1 MAFED
6 VPIPALVAA
15 VPGPSGVSTDLD
27 VLGTNLVLTVVVL
40 VTFGL
45 TSSLFNSTI
54 KSNRAEIDGWVEALG
69 RRVRPVTSSLGG
81 LSRRAGWLPGRQRVA
96 RPIRI
101 ALILGLTGLVYG
113 FLSPDFGLDAASVV
127 LFGSIVLGVGFVTFL
142 TEGGGAWLATRRFH
156 AVASVRLYVAAIVI
170 AIACVALSRLM
181 AFEPGIVYGFVASN
195 VVVATVVLDRRREAM
210 LVLAPTLALLAASL
224 LAWMAI
230 PAVRPL
236 AETSGAWWQ
245 VLIEAALV
253 TVFVAG
259 IEGAFYAMIP
269 ITFMDGATVFEWN
282 RLVWVG
288 AFGFVTFLFWH
299 LLLNQDD
306 AYLDA
311 LRQTRV
317 AVALGLVL
325 LYGAL
330 TLATWLFFRLRGRS
344 PDAPAGA

>member
-1 MAFED
+1 
-6 VPIPALVAA
+6 
-15 VPGPSGVSTDLD
+15 
-27 VLGTNLVLTVVVL
+27 
-40 VTFGL
+40 
-45 TSSLFNSTI
+45 
-54 KSNRAEIDGWVEALG
+54 
-69 RRVRPVTSSLGG
+69 
-81 LSRRAGWLPGRQRVA
+81 VA

-156 AVASVRLYVAAIVI
+156 AAASVRLYVAAIVI

>member
-1 MAFED
+1 
-6 VPIPALVAA
+6 
-15 VPGPSGVSTDLD
+15 
-27 VLGTNLVLTVVVL
+27 
-40 VTFGL
+40 
-45 TSSLFNSTI
+45 
-54 KSNRAEIDGWVEALG
+54 
-69 RRVRPVTSSLGG
+69 
-81 LSRRAGWLPGRQRVA
+81 
-96 RPIRI
+96 
-101 ALILGLTGLVYG
+101 
-113 FLSPDFGLDAASVV
+113 
-127 LFGSIVLGVGFVTFL
+127 
-142 TEGGGAWLATRRFH
+142 
-156 AVASVRLYVAAIVI
+156 
-170 AIACVALSRLM
+170 
-181 AFEPGIVYGFVASN
+181 VASN

-236 AETSGAWWQ
+236 AESSGAWWQ

-288 AFGFVTFLFWH
+288 AFGVVTFLFWH